1 MPRFLRFT
9 IMATLLLTIFYF
21 GINYLVPEF
30 FQFLGRMLVLFTPF
44 IVALVFGLFME
55 PAIKLLVD
63 RARFSRT
70 AAVGLTMLGFFGTIG
85 LVASVLIIKLAAE
98 LVALSVALPR
108 YVVPVQEF
116 IEKTISQGRLY
127 YLQLPTEITS
137 KINDNL
143 VTLTG
148 RVSDSAGNLGTA
160 LLYFAGALPGT
171 LLGTVVTLLATYFF
185 SRDRHLMVR
194 FWLKIVPAPWGERTL
209 NVSREISW
217 AFMSYVR
224 AQSVLISL
232 TTVQAM
238 VGLYLIGA
246 DYFLTMGLLVGLLD
260 VLPVLGPAGVFVPW
274 AIWSVITG
282 NYYFALKL
290 IILYLLI
297 WLVRQ
302 TLEARVVA
310 ANLGLHPLAVLAAMY
325 IGLRLLG
332 VVGLILGPILL
343 IAVQAGIKAVS
354 DSKTGGDHR

>member
-1 MPRFLRFT
+1 MSRFLRVIVFV
-9 IMATLLLTIFYF
+9 TLLLTIFYF
-21 GINYLVPEF
+21 GVNYLVPEF
-30 FQFLGRMLVLFTPF
+30 FQFLSGTLVLLTPF
-44 IVALVFGLFME
+44 IAALVFGLFME
-55 PAIKLLVD
+55 PAIKLLVE
-63 RARFSRT
+63 RTRLSRT
-70 AAVGLTMLGFFGTIG
+70 AAVGLTMLAFFGTIG
-85 LVASVLIIKLAAE
+85 LVASLLIIKLAAE

-116 IEKTISQGRLY
+116 IEKTITQGKFY
-127 YLQLPTEITS
+127 YLQLPPEITS
-137 KINDNL
+137 RINENL
-143 VTLTG
+143 VSLTG
-148 RVSDSAGNLGTA
+148 QVSNSASALGTT
-160 LLYFAGALPGT
+160 LLHFASALPGT
-171 LLGTVVTLLATYFF
+171 VLGTIVTLLATYFF

-194 FWLKIVPAPWGERTL
+194 FWLKVLPAPWGERTL
-209 NVSREISW
+209 NISREISW

-238 VGLYLIGA
+238 AGLYIIGA

-260 VLPVLGPAGVFVPW
+260 VLPVLGPAAIFVPW
-274 AIWSVITG
+274 AIWSIITA
-282 NYYFALKL
+282 NYFFALKL

-325 IGLRLLG
+325 IGLKLLG

-343 IAVQAGIKAVS
+343 IAAQAGIKAVS
-354 DSKTGGDHR
+354 DSKTGGC